1 MKGERLDIYN
11 EKLKEIENDFK
22 IYQNNPNLEQIKKVV
37 QKCNIFEKY
46 NIIYL
51 EELKKSCSKSDF
63 EKEFE
68 VYKDTISKEE
78 LKKHFQIEKINGM
91 DKISMLIS
99 NLILIFQYI
108 NDENMIGLQIA
119 VKNLL
124 CNANEALIDYR
135 INFQLLASDNLEL
148 YINTLYRIFYC
159 KIFREL
165 DGLELDNNYTEK
177 GKEEIQKMIDDIERK
192 KLNKSEI
199 TDEDKINLKV
209 YKIIR
214 NKAFSPFFSNLG
226 LFLMNVQNSFSN
238 RFRKAT
244 LEKEDDLLLYEKYII
259 FLSGYKFEDFNPDFI
274 TLWNESFNDT
284 ELSENEIKEKLK
296 KLNKK
301 NEDIFLKINFNY
313 DNNGNITVKSLGNEY
328 LISNI
333 KKYSF
338 SLLYKY
344 LKHLNSSYKPIDD
357 FALADFIKIQY
368 FDDFIK
374 QKIITEK
381 WINYYN
387 DVLQSNVIKDLLS
400 EIYNYEIDSINLK
413 KILSSVR
420 FYNFATNFNGVTTD
434 LQIYICA
441 TMDKTRGISYIDKVK
456 FYIKTFETI
465 LHEILGH
472 KLVHIIRHLK
482 NKGFDPP
489 KTIDNKLYSPHAN
502 KRKKESGEC
511 AIIKLFG
518 ERLVNSYLIGQVCF
532 MFNIDS
538 YKNSLSDFK
547 SKFQEKSCK
556 NLEPVVPPII
566 KDILSKDDKDSILIN
581 MFIYNSKSNDLPINL
596 NDGTKFC
603 FSAYMNDNLKLEK
616 KRLLNFNNFV

>member
-22 IYQNNPNLEQIKKVV
+22 IYKNNPNLQQIKKIV

-51 EELKKSCSKSDF
+51 EELKKSCSESDF

-68 VYKDTISKEE
+68 AYKDTISEEE
-78 LKKHFQIEKINGM
+78 LKKHFQIEKINGK
-91 DKISMLIS
+91 DKISLLIS
-99 NLILIFQYI
+99 NLILIFEYI
-108 NDENMIGLQIA
+108 NKEDMIGLQKA
-119 VKNLL
+119 VKILL

-135 INFQLLASDNLEL
+135 INFQLLPLDNLEL

-159 KIFREL
+159 KIF
-165 DGLELDNNYTEK
+165 GAINSLESDNNYTEK
-177 GKEEIQKMIDDIERK
+177 GKEEIQKMVADIESK

-199 TDEDKINLKV
+199 TDEDKINLKA

-214 NKAFSPFFSNLG
+214 NKAFSPYFFNLG

-244 LEKEDDLLLYEKYII
+244 LEKKYDLLLYEKYII
-259 FLSGYKFEDFNPDFI
+259 FLCGYNFEDFNPDFI
-274 TLWNESFNDT
+274 TLWKESFDDT
-284 ELSENEIKEKLK
+284 ELSENEIKEKLE

-313 DNNGNITVKSLGNEY
+313 DDGNIIVKSLGNEY
-328 LISNI
+328 LISDI
-333 KKYSF
+333 KQYSF
-338 SLLYKY
+338 SLLYEY
-344 LKHLNSSYKPIDD
+344 LSYLNSSYKPIDD

-381 WINYYN
+381 WINYYS
-387 DVLQSNVIKDLLS
+387 DVLQSNVIKDLLCK
-400 EIYNYEIDSINLK
+400 IYNYKIDSTDLK

-420 FYNFATNFNGVTTD
+420 FYNFNTCFYEVTTD

-441 TMDKTRGISYIDKVK
+441 TMDKTRGISNIDKLK

-472 KLVHIIRHLK
+472 KLVHIIQHLK
-482 NKGFDPP
+482 NKGFDSP
-489 KTIDNKLYSPHAN
+489 KTIDNKLYSAHAN
-502 KRKKESGEC
+502 KRQKEFGEY
-511 AIIKLFG
+511 AIVNLFG
-518 ERLVNSYLIGQVCF
+518 ERLVKSYLIGQICF

-538 YKNSLSDFK
+538 YKNTLSNFK
-547 SKFQEKSCK
+547 NKFQKDSCK
-556 NLEPVVPPII
+556 NVDPVIPPII
-566 KDILSKDDKDSILIN
+566 KDLLNKDDKDSILIN
-581 MFIYNSKSNDLPINL
+581 MFIYNSKSNDSHINL
-596 NDGTKFC
+596 SDEAKFC
-603 FSAYMNDNLKLEK
+603 FSAYMNDNLKLDK
-616 KRLLNFNNFV
+616 KKDC